1 MAAKKTSKTRKPARK
16 RVAAKSKL
24 NGKGKAG
31 AKPAKS
37 GRAKAG
43 PAKARP
49 AKSKPAKARSTA
61 AASEKARLA
70 ANKKLVLT
78 MYQFLIGEKDFDKA
92 RPYLGD
98 TYRQH
103 APYAR
108 DGHDGVRDWVKGFKE
123 AFPNHRFE
131 VKKVIAE
138 GDFVVL
144 HLHGMNGPNPHG
156 ESVVDFFRV
165 ENGKVVEHWD
175 VIQAIPDTADNA
187 NSMF

>member
-1 MAAKKTSKTRKPARK
+1 MRKATVRKAKARKPAVRRAAPRK
-16 RVAAKSKL
+16 AASRKSTRT
-24 NGKGKAG
+24 
-31 AKPAKS
+31 AKRSP
-37 GRAKAG
+37 
-43 PAKARP
+43 
-49 AKSKPAKARSTA
+49 ARS
-61 AASEKARLA
+61 EQARLE

-78 MYQFLIGEKDFDKA
+78 MYQHLIGDKDFDKA

-98 TYRQH
+98 YYRQH

-123 AFPNHRFE
+123 AFPNHRYE

-156 ESVVDFFRV
+156 ESVVDMFRV
-165 ENGKVVEHWD
+165 KDGKVIEHWD
-175 VIQAIPDTADNA
+175 VIQAIPDSADNA